1 MLYGQFWGTSAAEGI
16 PAPFCKCPVCE
27 EARAH
32 PEYRRLRTCMRLTEK
47 MMLDLGADAV
57 AQSIKYGDLRD
68 VEHVLVTH
76 THEDHLNPHMMMEAL
91 WSRDR
96 QKTLHYYF
104 TDKAFDI
111 VEHWRQSKWILK
123 GMVPRYEEMGIV
135 AFHKLE
141 YGQRYEIE
149 GIGVTPFRGN
159 HVGNVGEN
167 TALYLLELPDGRTL
181 FYGLDSGPYF
191 PETLQALRGRHI
203 DIMVSECAFGTVQC
217 THKQHLDIW
226 ELKKLAEQLYAQ
238 GTLNAKSA
246 LFITHINHG
255 TSHREM
261 LKALEEMDFPVS
273 VTVCFDGIRIL

>member
-1 MLYGQFWGTSAAEGI
+1 MIGQFWGTSAAEGI
-16 PAPFCKCPVCE
+16 PAPFCNCKTCM
-27 EARAH
+27 EAREH
-32 PEYRRLRTCMRLTEK
+32 PEYQRLRTCMRLTEK
-47 MMLDLGADAV
+47 IMLDLGADAV
-57 AQSIKYGDLRD
+57 VQSIKYGGIRD
-68 VEHVLVTH
+68 IEHVLITH

-91 WSRDR
+91 WCSDR
-96 QKTLHYYF
+96 QKTLNYYF

-123 GMVPRYEEMGIV
+123 GAVPRFEQEGVV

-141 YGQRYEIE
+141 YGKRYEID

-217 THKQHLDIW
+217 NHKQHLDIW
-226 ELKKLAEQLYAQ
+226 ELKNLIDKLYAQ
-238 GTLNAKSA
+238 GTLDENSH
-246 LFITHINHG
+246 LFVTHINHG
-255 TSHREM
+255 TSYNEM
-261 LKALEEMDFPVS
+261 LKALGELGFPILA
-273 VTVCFDGIRIL
+273 TVCHDGIKIL